1 MVWRV
6 RREGRRDF
14 GYAASGVF
22 RSAHFVK
29 FYLSVFVQNLHG
41 LSSTVHQR
49 KESVLE
55 MEGNCKAKV
64 TGILHM
70 GWHELKVK

>member
-1 MVWRV
+1 MWWR
-6 RREGRRDF
+6 GGGGDF

-29 FYLSVFVQNLHG
+29 FYLSVLVQKLHG
-41 LSSTVHQR
+41 PSGTVHQR

-55 MEGNCKAKV
+55 LEGNCKAKV
-64 TGILHM
+64 AGILHM